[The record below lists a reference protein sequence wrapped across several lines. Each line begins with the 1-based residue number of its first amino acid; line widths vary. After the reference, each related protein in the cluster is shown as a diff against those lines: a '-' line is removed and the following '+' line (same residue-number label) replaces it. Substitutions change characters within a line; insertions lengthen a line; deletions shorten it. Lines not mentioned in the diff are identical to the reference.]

1 MTWLSYYKTYKMH
14 FWCIKATISLPV
26 TTSSI
31 YEKNDKTVTNMS
43 YSVKVFLY
51 MVTMVST
58 IHYFKFWRTL
68 AAILGIHNIKIYSS
82 PE

>member
-1 MTWLSYYKTYKMH
+1 M
-14 FWCIKATISLPV
+14 SLPDI
-26 TTSSI
+26 TSSI

-51 MVTMVST
+51 MVTMVLT

-68 AAILGIHNIKIYSS
+68 AAILGIHNS
-82 PE
+82 

>member
-1 MTWLSYYKTYKMH
+1 M
-14 FWCIKATISLPV
+14 SLPD

-51 MVTMVST
+51 MVTMVLT

-68 AAILGIHNIKIYSS
+68 AAILGIHNS
-82 PE
+82 